1 LNVGQLGR
9 VNRNT
14 DDFNQGTANNYQ
26 WTLPVIIWLFVLHPI
41 LFLLYFLS
49 KPLGWDH
56 GYPLRLIV
64 PGLYAYKS
72 AKWVSEI
79 RLLNE
84 DRPGTWEKQG
94 YHRGPSVWS
103 GERFEENRWK
113 RKITK
118 RG

>member
-1 LNVGQLGR
+1 
-9 VNRNT
+9 
-14 DDFNQGTANNYQ
+14 
-26 WTLPVIIWLFVLHPI
+26 
-41 LFLLYFLS
+41 
-49 KPLGWDH
+49 
-56 GYPLRLIV
+56 
-64 PGLYAYKS
+64 
-72 AKWVSEI
+72 
-79 RLLNE
+79 LNE